1 MKKRQLSQNARNG
14 GEKRV
19 RVSQLARSIGAV
31 RLVRPPYNN
40 YVGEDLQFSGSFWPS
55 CSEEDKN
62 TRYDMRVLEII
73 DKWQPA
79 PGVSPQPG
87 FKVGLVTSDDPNF
100 LAPNQEEKTHFW
112 IIDHRQ
118 FSKEWFRNKDEEEAI
133 AAAKTEDSEMTKEE
147 GIFDEK
153 PKKEATISDVKTSGA
168 WKVVGQYNVNDD
180 PSQIGDIWECTLT
193 PIKSCDERGVPKRY
207 RIARKNG
214 KLIAGE

>member
-1 MKKRQLSQNARNG
+1 VFLPNPVSKSVLSRH
-14 GEKRV
+14 
-19 RVSQLARSIGAV
+19 
-31 RLVRPPYNN
+31 
-40 YVGEDLQFSGSFWPS
+40 
-55 CSEEDKN
+55 
-62 TRYDMRVLEII
+62 T
-73 DKWQPA
+73 
-79 PGVSPQPG
+79 
-87 FKVGLVTSDDPNF
+87 NF
-100 LAPNQEEKTHFW
+100 LAPNQEENTHYW
-112 IIDHRQ
+112 IIDHPQ